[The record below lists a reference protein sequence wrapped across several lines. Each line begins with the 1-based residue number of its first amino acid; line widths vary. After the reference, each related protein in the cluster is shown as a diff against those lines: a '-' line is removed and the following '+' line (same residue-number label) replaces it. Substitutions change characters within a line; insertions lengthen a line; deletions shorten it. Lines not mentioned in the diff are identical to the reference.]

1 MSPSGA
7 ELHPLSSVATLV
19 DRHLAAL
26 LEVERGRWSS
36 VDPDLDG
43 LHEALTAFVLD
54 GGKRIRPAF
63 AYWTFLGA
71 GGEAEN
77 PAVLDLCSGLE
88 LLHAFAL
95 LHDDV
100 MDGSDTRRHHE
111 TAHVSAARRHRGS
124 GWRGE
129 SRRYGE
135 GVAILLGDLALTLA
149 DRTLDRLDRTTR
161 SIYGDLKAELVAGQY
176 LDLLSAARGDLDL
189 DRSRRI
195 LVYKSAR
202 YTVERPMQ
210 LGAALAGR
218 HEELVAAVSRVGA
231 PLGEAFQ
238 LRDDVLGVFG
248 SADAVGKPVGD
259 DLREGKATMLI
270 SLAAARADE
279 EQRAELELLGTDLD
293 GATIERLTDV
303 IRSTGALDLV
313 ERRIEELTDLALDEL
328 ARLPVTEP
336 ARAALAELAAFVG
349 GRRR

>member
-1 MSPSGA
+1 MSSSVA
-7 ELHPLSSVATLV
+7 QLHPLTSVATLV
-19 DRHLAAL
+19 DRHLAEL
-26 LEVERGRWSS
+26 LGEERDRWSS
-36 VDPDLDG
+36 VDPDLDD
-43 LHEALTAFVLD
+43 LNEALSAFVLD

-63 AYWTFLGA
+63 AYWTFVGA
-71 GGEAEN
+71 GGEAED

-161 SIYGDLKAELVAGQY
+161 SIYADLKSELVAGQY

-195 LVYKSAR
+195 LIYKSAR

-210 LGAALAGR
+210 LGAAVAGR
-218 HEELVAAVSRVGA
+218 HEDLVAAIGRVGA

-270 SLAAARADE
+270 ALAATRADE

-293 GATIERLTDV
+293 DSTVDRLTDV

-313 ERRIEELTDLALDEL
+313 ERRIEELTDQALDEL

-336 ARAALAELAAFVG
+336 ARVALAELAAFVG